1 MATKTFDV
9 GNAVGGFLA
18 GAKRRS
24 TDVDSI
30 GTMVDGG
37 DTHFGILGRRK
48 QLYLL
53 LIHAAKIG
61 IFGTMRNIFLFLQV
75 ISL

>member
-9 GNAVGGFLA
+9 GKAVGGFLA
-18 GAKRRS
+18 STIRRS

-30 GTMVDGG
+30 SAMVDGS
-37 DTHFGILGRRK
+37 DTHLGILGRRK

>member
-9 GNAVGGFLA
+9 GYAVGGFLA

-24 TDVDSI
+24 TDVDGI
-30 GTMVDGG
+30 CTMVNGSNAN
-37 DTHFGILGRRK
+37 FGILGRRK